1 MRERG
6 LKLTKDRH
14 PTQHYPSL
22 PMRERGLKL
31 GILHFGRDTNTSLP
45 MRERGL
51 KRFLD
56 VVHLQFLGRSP
67 CGSVD

>member
-1 MRERG
+1 MR
-6 LKLTKDRH
+6 LI
-14 PTQHYPSL
+14 QSL

-31 GILHFGRDTNTSLP
+31 HSEALQDGGVESLP

-51 KRFLD
+51 KHVDGYVERD
-56 VVHLQFLGRSP
+56 VEDSRSP